1 MVIWAWIGALLI
13 GVSLGLLGSGGSI
26 LTVPV
31 LVYLVG
37 QDEKV
42 AFASSLAIVGL
53 ISLVSAIAYA
63 KRNQVD
69 WRNVV
74 WFGVPGMVGAVFG
87 AYAARYVPSWIQM
100 LIFSVLLL
108 VAATLMFRPVKLNN
122 EPHTPRA
129 FWQVGLDGFLVG
141 GITGLVGVGGG
152 FLIIPALVLLGG
164 LSMTMAVGTSLVII
178 TMKSASGFWEYL
190 HVLDALQLSLDWG
203 LIAVFSLL
211 GIAGGFVGQKLN
223 DRLPQQLLRRLFAVF
238 LLLMG
243 SFILWR
249 NLPKLMGVFA

>member
-37 QDEKV
+37 QDEKI

-53 ISLVSAIAYA
+53 ISLVSAIGYA

-69 WRNVV
+69 WRSVV
-74 WFGVPGMVGAVFG
+74 WFGLPGMVGAVFG
-87 AYAARYVPSWIQM
+87 AYTARYVPSWVQM
-100 LIFSVLLL
+100 LIFSVLLIT
-108 VAATLMFRPVKLNN
+108 AALLMFRPVKLTD

-129 FWQVGLDGFLVG
+129 FWQVALDGLVVG
-141 GITGLVGVGGG
+141 SVTGLVGVGGG

-164 LSMTMAVGTSLVII
+164 LSMTLAVGTSLVII

-190 HVLDALQLSLDWG
+190 HVLDSLQLSLDWG
-203 LIAVFSLL
+203 LIAIFSIL
-211 GIAGGFVGQKLN
+211 GILGGFVGQKLS

-243 SFILWR
+243 AFILWR
-249 NLPKLMGVFA
+249 NLPKLMGVFG